1 MTGMLRLHFA
11 ELSAAATIAAGAQV
25 ARLAGPADRFP
36 EVRALTDE
44 AARRHATPTPDPDPR
59 DVSPR
64 SARLL
69 RPSEPVCLERR
80 PLSAKRGTNSGRA

>member
-11 ELSAAATIAAGAQV
+11 ELSDAATIASGAQV
-25 ARLAGPADRFP
+25 AHLGSAIDRSMS
-36 EVRALTDE
+36 VRALKDV
-44 AARRHATPTPDPDPR
+44 ASRRHANPTPDPDPR

-69 RPSEPVCLERR
+69 RPSEPVCLVRR